1 MFVQVHDLRNKG
13 ILCGIGPADGNR
25 DGYRLWSGGRVPFD
39 PDHLAVACR
48 DDYIV
53 DPVGG
58 AENMEGDRKSTRLNS
73 SHSAKSRMPSSA

>member
-25 DGYRLWSGGRVPFD
+25 DGYRLWSGGRVPLD
-39 PDHLAVACR
+39 PDHLAVARR
-48 DDYIV
+48 DDYII

-58 AENMEGDRKSTRLNS
+58 AENMEGHRGRIV
-73 SHSAKSRMPSSA
+73 RC